1 MEAATKAAEE
11 GDVIVEEDKVED
23 IKITR
28 TTIKDGLTDSEGRKL
43 KVSGKRGKYILRR
56 DGKVLGEFN
65 TLDTVKA
72 EIRRLYHS
80 INNELIEKEIPGPKK
95 PAAKKPEAKKP
106 EVKKPKAKK
115 SPRVITE
122 FVDES
127 FYKPEPLKPLDKKET
142 NAARGRYLNDFIGQ
156 SKDWLIGNIAIK
168 ETSEWKKVDQE
179 KKKATK
185 EFIKGKSQS
194 KFSKSSFNKQE
205 LDQISEISKDWIS
218 EEKNNTTISRGL
230 IGKLTENVADLNQDE
245 LNNRLKL
252 IDKVASSVSN
262 IKFSKSK
269 DVGPQ
274 INKLYDEMTSMWND
288 GGSDFTFQEIYKNK
302 LLDELMGRR
311 IDSFVLKG
319 KPPGW
324 TNESRADLINQT
336 YLEFLPHIRNFN
348 KAFHNYE
355 KGAIENDNLFAW
367 INSFMNEKVG
377 NSFKK
382 IGLKPEFDVDV
393 TEAKAVTYEETE
405 TQTEEREERDFSIRK
420 KLGLDDDFKT
430 KVFDKVKGVMRGK
443 LPAVNSTEFKSKLE
457 KEFERELF
465 NTIRENVFGF
475 QWQKRGTKEVMPFN
489 ETKYDK
495 FIRDNFL
502 ALYEKLP
509 LSTLARMRSLKSG
522 ESLVKEVI
530 DPKTGKQRRMT
541 IQEAAMSGAKD
552 VKAGNPVFEKFT
564 PEELTSSSLPSISIS
579 CIS

>member
-1 MEAATKAAEE
+1 M
-11 GDVIVEEDKVED
+11 
-23 IKITR
+23 
-28 TTIKDGLTDSEGRKL
+28 
-43 KVSGKRGKYILRR
+43 
-56 DGKVLGEFN
+56 
-65 TLDTVKA
+65 
-72 EIRRLYHS
+72 
-80 INNELIEKEIPGPKK
+80 
-95 PAAKKPEAKKP
+95 
-106 EVKKPKAKK
+106 
-115 SPRVITE
+115 
-122 FVDES
+122 
-127 FYKPEPLKPLDKKET
+127 
-142 NAARGRYLNDFIGQ
+142 
-156 SKDWLIGNIAIK
+156 
-168 ETSEWKKVDQE
+168 
-179 KKKATK
+179 
-185 EFIKGKSQS
+185 
-194 KFSKSSFNKQE
+194 
-205 LDQISEISKDWIS
+205 
-218 EEKNNTTISRGL
+218 
-230 IGKLTENVADLNQDE
+230 
-245 LNNRLKL
+245 

-420 KLGLDDDFKT
+420 KLGLNDDFKT

-443 LPAVNSTEFKSKLE
+443 LPAVNSPEFKSKLE

-541 IQEAAMSGAKD
+541 MQEAAMSGAKD

-564 PEELTSSSLPSISIS
+564 PQELTDGEIFTEYFINPKIGRKSMRMEGLAKILAKEIAFDAVMEVVSDPTVFERMKDIYFTTTIF
-579 CIS
+579 INY